1 MRGDGARQLPN
12 GFPEKPLIGMIH
24 MPAIPGAPRSTLAM
38 DALVRYALAEAKLLE
53 RAGLDAVIVENV
65 GDTPFFKE
73 RLPPV
78 TIAAMATI
86 VREVV
91 AHTTIAVGLNLLRNA
106 CAEALSIAHVTAAR
120 FIRCNIMIG
129 AYATDQGVIEGCAA
143 TLARLKRELGAHVL
157 IFGDVHVKHAH
168 PIFDVPI
175 EHAAADLAE
184 RGGADAVIV
193 SGARSPIPPAPD
205 TVDAVRA
212 AVVLPVLVGSGV
224 GLANVRQLYRASDG
238 LILGEPDFKIGGV
251 WGGPSDEGAYAS
263 AVHLCRG

>member
-1 MRGDGARQLPN
+1 MRGHGARQLPN

-24 MPAIPGAPRSTLAM
+24 MPALPGAPGNTLAM
-38 DALVRYALAEAKLLE
+38 DALVRYALSEARILE

-73 RLPPV
+73 RVPPV
-78 TIAAMATI
+78 TIAAMTAI
-86 VREVV
+86 AGEVV
-91 AHTTIAVGLNLLRNA
+91 AHTKLAVGLNVLRNA

-143 TLARLKRELGAHVL
+143 ALARLKHELGAHVL

-168 PIFDVPI
+168 PLFDVPI

-193 SGARSPIPPAPD
+193 SGARSPIPPAAETLD
-205 TVDAVRA
+205 TVRA
-212 AVVLPVLVGSGV
+212 AVALPVLVGSGV
-224 GLANVRQLYRASDG
+224 GLANVQQLYRASDG
-238 LILGEPDFKIGGV
+238 LILGEPDFKIDAV
-251 WGGPSDEGAYAS
+251 WGGPSDERAYAT
-263 AVHLCRG
+263 AVQRCRG